1 MVKEKEK
8 PTQDYKWIDSRQGL
22 QQVVDC
28 FKNKKAI
35 GVDMEMDSMFH
46 YREKICLIQMAT
58 EQHTFIIDP
67 LKISNMSL
75 IKPLFEN
82 RRIKKVFHG
91 ADYDVR
97 SIFRDFKIDINNLFD
112 TELASRFMGVHHSGL
127 ESVLNSRFD
136 VVLDKRYQKKD
147 CSQRPLPVHMVAYAA
162 SDACF
167 LVPLARELEKELQ
180 QKKRLSWVKEECEW
194 LSRVR
199 TTVNDKRPLFLNFKG
214 AGRLKPRDLV
224 VLEALLQYRH
234 TIAMAK
240 DRPLFKTIG
249 NASLVTLVNRK
260 PTSLKHLTASRAL
273 STKQTKQYGRELIAI
288 IEGAVNTPSDQL
300 PVYPRKRAPRLK
312 PMVSHRI
319 SKLKTWRDAKAAS
332 LEIDA
337 SLVLTKMLIYDI
349 AQKNPT
355 SIQQIKTIDYL
366 RKWRV
371 TEFGREILELLKQS
385 PEKG

>member
-1 MVKEKEK
+1 M
-8 PTQDYKWIDSRQGL
+8 
-22 QQVVDC
+22 
-28 FKNKKAI
+28 
-35 GVDMEMDSMFH
+35 
-46 YREKICLIQMAT
+46 
-58 EQHTFIIDP
+58 
-67 LKISNMSL
+67 
-75 IKPLFEN
+75 
-82 RRIKKVFHG
+82 
-91 ADYDVR
+91 
-97 SIFRDFKIDINNLFD
+97 
-112 TELASRFMGVHHSGL
+112 
-127 ESVLNSRFD
+127 
-136 VVLDKRYQKKD
+136 
-147 CSQRPLPVHMVAYAA
+147 
-162 SDACF
+162 
-167 LVPLARELEKELQ
+167 
-180 QKKRLSWVKEECEW
+180 
-194 LSRVR
+194 SRVR
-199 TTVNDKRPLFLNFKG
+199 TTVNDERPLFLNFKG

-224 VLEALLQYRH
+224 VLEALLQYRR

-273 STKQTKQYGRELIAI
+273 STKQTKQYGRELIAA
-288 IEGAVNTPSDQL
+288 IEGAVNTPSDQH
-300 PVYPRKRAPRLK
+300 PVYPRKRTPRLK

-349 AQKNPT
+349 AQKNPS